1 MFRWDFGGSNITQIE
16 NTCPALDS
24 SGHHS
29 FLDHIVG
36 EKINCGHQCLKCH
49 FSINHASDV
58 DDYDR
63 SLIFVAFVAIDDAT
77 VQVLEEWL
85 NVCKIGSL
93 APLRVLQNLII
104 RLLVIPFET
113 LQEAKNGARFIIVA
127 SWKSETF
134 NLKEISEVI

>member
-1 MFRWDFGGSNITQIE
+1 
-16 NTCPALDS
+16 
-24 SGHHS
+24 
-29 FLDHIVG
+29 
-36 EKINCGHQCLKCH
+36 
-49 FSINHASDV
+49 
-58 DDYDR
+58 
-63 SLIFVAFVAIDDAT
+63 
-77 VQVLEEWL
+77 VLEEWL

-104 RLLVIPFET
+104 RLLVIPLET